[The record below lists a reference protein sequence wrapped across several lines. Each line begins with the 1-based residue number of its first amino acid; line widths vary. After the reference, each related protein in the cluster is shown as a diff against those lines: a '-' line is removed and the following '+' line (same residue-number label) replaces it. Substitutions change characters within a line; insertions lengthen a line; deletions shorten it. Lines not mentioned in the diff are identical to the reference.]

1 MTHSSAHP
9 VPNTTMGKYF
19 HLNFATWAFQYV
31 STSWRTR
38 CFYIFVWL
46 RARKKKRVDNV
57 RCSFCV
63 KMSLWKLYVLYAAQ
77 RKSTIQFIWDFNNF
91 FWQQEKKTHTS
102 RITSGGKRLHFVEQ
116 PLNAS
121 HFMHVRKK
129 YIYFAFRCLPH
140 FIRITWKMLRA
151 KRANMFVVY
160 DFDMLASNAICHVS
174 DCILTAGKST
184 INTKRIWISFWKWKV
199 SKDDNIRI
207 CLNLQLK
214 HFHIKTFSEKIVQ
227 IGSGDDTFTTN
238 RKFRTQRLR
247 SHSFYIFQCIDT
259 THTLTVDKRYK

>member
-1 MTHSSAHP
+1 MAHD
-9 VPNTTMGKYF
+9 
-19 HLNFATWAFQYV
+19 
-31 STSWRTR
+31 
-38 CFYIFVWL
+38 IFVWL
-46 RARKKKRVDNV
+46 RARKKKKTCWQCSLFVLCENV
-57 RCSFCV
+57 TVEIVCIVCS
-63 KMSLWKLYVLYAAQ
+63 AAQ
-77 RKSTIQFIWDFNNF
+77 KYNPIHMGFQQFFLTAR
-91 FWQQEKKTHTS
+91 KKTHTS
-102 RITSGGKRLHFVEQ
+102 RITSGGKMLHFVEQ

-129 YIYFAFRCLPH
+129 NIYFAFRCLPH

-227 IGSGDDTFTTN
+227 N
-238 RKFRTQRLR
+238 RQWRWHIHHKPQI
-247 SHSFYIFQCIDT
+247 SHAAPSFPFVLYFPMY
-259 THTLTVDKRYK
+259 R